1 LSAKSCAKKNK
12 KKLKKNIQIV
22 SLSTVS
28 RIFHDNCTKT
38 LSKFFPFSYP
48 FSAFRFFDGADKKR
62 RNARTRSLSRGVAS
76 CLDRHF
82 HDCRAKNESGQGD
95 VKKFLSFS
103 CLLVG
108 WKNNDKKNQI
118 LSTISTRKIDRQGTH
133 THKAIRP

>member
-12 KKLKKNIQIV
+12 KELKKNIQIV
-22 SLSTVS
+22 SLSLSCRVFFTTIVQNS
-28 RIFHDNCTKT
+28 FKNFPLFLSIFR
-38 LSKFFPFSYP
+38 LSL
-48 FSAFRFFDGADKKR
+48 FDGADKKR

-95 VKKFLSFS
+95 VKKFLLFS